1 MIRDFLFSI
10 INKEFLI
17 FLFFLVLSTTY
28 WLMSVLNETMER
40 EIIVPVKLS
49 NIPDNAIVLTD
60 ETVPLRVTIRDK
72 GYTIAAYL
80 YGEELSTIKL
90 PFANYFKGEQRCIV
104 NTNELNKLV
113 AAQLYS
119 SSKILSIKPERLEF
133 PFNQGQ
139 HKRLP
144 IRFRG
149 TVKPADSYH
158 LARITFSPD
167 SVMVYSSQQTL
178 DSLQN
183 VVTEPV
189 NILDFND
196 TISQKIRIE
205 SIKGSKIVPNEVR
218 MTLYPDILVEAAIN
232 VPITPINVP
241 EGMVMRTF
249 PSQIQVNYIIGAARY
264 HKISQKNFMVVADYG
279 ATNEGEQKQ
288 CQLKL
293 VKAPSD
299 ARNIKLKANYVDYL
313 LEQ

>member
-90 PFANYFKGEQRCIV
+90 PFANYFKGEQKCIV

-144 IRFRG
+144 IKFRG
-149 TVKPADSYH
+149 TVKPAESYH

-218 MTLYPDILVEAAIN
+218 MTLYPDILVEATIN

-264 HKISQKNFMVVADYG
+264 HKISQKNFMVVADYS

-299 ARNIKLKANYVDYL
+299 TRNIKLKANYVDYL

>member
-10 INKEFLI
+10 VNKEFLI

-40 EIIVPVKLS
+40 EIIVPVKLT

-60 ETVPLRVTIRDK
+60 ETVPLRVTVRDK

-80 YGEELSTIKL
+80 YGEELPTIKL
-90 PFANYFKGEQRCIV
+90 PFVTYFKGEQRCVV

-144 IRFRG
+144 IKLQG

-158 LARITFSPD
+158 LARISFSPD
-167 SVMVYSSQQTL
+167 SVMVYSSQQML
-178 DSLQN
+178 DSLQI
-183 VVTEPV
+183 VMTEPV
-189 NILDFND
+189 NIRDFND
-196 TISQKIRIE
+196 TISQKIKIE

-218 MTLYPDILVEAAIN
+218 MTLYPDILVEATIN

-264 HKISQKNFMVVADYG
+264 HKINQKSFTVVADYA
-279 ATNEGEQKQ
+279 ATNEGEHKQ
-288 CQLKL
+288 CLLKL

-299 ARNIKLKANYVDYL
+299 ARSTKLKANYVDYL

>member
-144 IRFRG
+144 IKFRG

-189 NILDFND
+189 NIQDFND
-196 TISQKIRIE
+196 TISRKIRIE

-218 MTLYPDILVEAAIN
+218 MTLYPDILVEATIN

-264 HKISQKNFMVVADYG
+264 HKISQKNFMVVADYS

-288 CQLKL
+288 C
-293 VKAPSD
+293 
-299 ARNIKLKANYVDYL
+299 I
-313 LEQ
+313 